1 MSWTIADARRVAP
14 RAEFLTLYVGLA
26 ADDDFHATSEIA
38 AESIMEIC
46 PKAGAGRAITDRGGH
61 PAKSGVTYC
70 QRSNKVPRPGPD
82 RGGSKVVDFETV

>member
-1 MSWTIADARRVAP
+1 LLSWTIADARRVAP

-70 QRSNKVPRPGPD
+70 QTKSTK
-82 RGGSKVVDFETV
+82 S